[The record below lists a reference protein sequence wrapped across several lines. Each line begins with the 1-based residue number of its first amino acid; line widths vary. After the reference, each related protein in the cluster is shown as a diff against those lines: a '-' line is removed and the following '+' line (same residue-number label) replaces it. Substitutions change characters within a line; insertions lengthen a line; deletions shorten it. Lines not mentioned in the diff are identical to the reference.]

1 MRKLFRRLPYIAV
14 AACVLIVAPARVDAE
29 QAEIRVARGF
39 GITVLPI
46 MVMENMKLIEKHGKA
61 LGVEVKPLF
70 VTQSAGTSHND
81 ALLAG
86 QLDVATTSPAPF
98 LVLWDRTHDTP
109 QRVMAVCGVSV
120 MSNWLLTKDPNVKS
134 IRDFTSK
141 DRIAMPSLKVG
152 HQATLLRMAAADTF
166 GFDEVAKLDALTVQ
180 MAHPDATQ
188 AMLSGA
194 GGVNSHFASPPYQFI
209 EARDPAIHRVLDSV
223 DITGGPA
230 TFVIAIAT
238 QKFHD
243 TKPLLYRAFLDAL
256 REAVIFIKSNKR
268 EAAQIYLQMAND
280 KTTVDS
286 LVKILDDPEV
296 EFTLVPKKT
305 MMVAEFLYKTQ
316 VIRREPKSWKDFYF
330 PEIHEVPGS

>member
-1 MRKLFRRLPYIAV
+1 MRKLLRRLPCVIL
-14 AACVLIVAPARVDAE
+14 AAWVLIVASASADAE
-29 QAEIRVARGF
+29 QAEIRIARGF

-46 MVMENMKLIEKHGKA
+46 MLMENMKLIEKRAKA
-61 LGVEVKPLF
+61 LGVDVTPRY

-120 MSNWLLTKDPNVKS
+120 MSNWLLTRDPNVKT

-152 HQATLLRMAAADTF
+152 HQATLLRMASANTF
-166 GFDEVAKLDALTVQ
+166 GFDEVGKLDALTVQ

-230 TFVIAIAT
+230 TFVVAIAT

-256 REAVIFIKSNKR
+256 REAVTFIKTNKR
-268 EAAQIYLQMAND
+268 EAARIYLQMAND
-280 KTTVDS
+280 KTTVDD
-286 LVKILDDPEV
+286 LVKMLDDPEV
-296 EFTLVPKKT
+296 EFSLVPKKT
-305 MMVAEFLYKTQ
+305 MMAAEFLYKTE
-316 VIRREPKSWKDFYF
+316 VIRRQPKSWKDFYF
-330 PEIHEVPGS
+330 PEIYDLPGS